1 MTVSSRSVGNR
12 QVVGTLSKPAEPARI
27 LLQGF
32 SAFYVAKSA
41 PQIPDQPRN
50 YSLKPLRRGL
60 YGLSRTANPSLPIP
74 QPISPTVLTLVPRR
88 TVTRVARSH
97 RRTPHPAIRRFVL
110 IAYTPLHDPAQRQ
123 TARRLA
129 WRTPLIRLRPGL
141 LLAPQIRAA
150 RFRPYQ
156 PGLLRPSEYV
166 RRLVE
171 MGATA
176 WYAPRLEL
184 PNDMSKEI
192 FQRLVR
198 RTFEER
204 AKGIIKASRHLYK
217 DAGHWQDIPNWPAHS
232 KQRLTTIRMRLRRLR
247 ALMRFFALEFEM
259 DFRYAVARAAAA
271 VSRVRL
277 QLRLSD

>member
-1 MTVSSRSVGNR
+1 M
-12 QVVGTLSKPAEPARI
+12 LFKPAEPARI
-27 LLQGF
+27 LLRGF
-32 SAFYVAKSA
+32 SAFYVAKSM

-50 YSLKPLRRGL
+50 YRLKPLRRGL
-60 YGLSRTANPSLPIP
+60 YGLSRTTNSAQPIP

-88 TVTRVARSH
+88 TVTSVSRSR
-97 RRTPHPAIRRFVL
+97 RRTPRPAIRRFVL
-110 IAYTPLHDPAQRQ
+110 IAYTPLNDPTQRQ

-129 WRTPLIRLRPGL
+129 WRTPIIRLKPGL

-150 RFRPYQ
+150 RFRSYQ
-156 PGLLRPSEYV
+156 PALLRPGEYV

-192 FQRLVR
+192 FHRLVR

-204 AKGIIKASRHLYK
+204 AKGIIKACRHLYRE
-217 DAGHWQDIPNWPAHS
+217 AAHWREIPNWPAYS
-232 KQRLTTIRMRLRRLR
+232 KQRLVTIRMRLRRLR
-247 ALMRFFALEFEM
+247 ALMRFFAREFEM
-259 DFRYAVARAAAA
+259 DFGYATARAAAA
-271 VSRVRL
+271 ASRVRL
-277 QLRLSD
+277 RLKLSD